1 MRWVDAQI
9 IDIMTESPAVD
20 RAWNLPM
27 KSPSLKDKVAYY
39 AKVREAN
46 YASSLRLEG
55 FSVPSKAAG
64 KHGSE
69 PSSRKKADRN
79 RM

>member
-1 MRWVDAQI
+1 
-9 IDIMTESPAVD
+9 
-20 RAWNLPM
+20 M

-46 YASSLRLEG
+46 YVSSLRLEG
-55 FSVPSKAAG
+55 FSVPAKADG
-64 KHGSE
+64 KHASVAST
-69 PSSRKKADRN
+69 PKKVSRN